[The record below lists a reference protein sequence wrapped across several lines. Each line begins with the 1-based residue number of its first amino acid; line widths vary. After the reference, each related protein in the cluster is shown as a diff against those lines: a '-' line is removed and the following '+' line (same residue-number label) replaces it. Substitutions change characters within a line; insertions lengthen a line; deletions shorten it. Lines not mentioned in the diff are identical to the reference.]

1 MSAKLPELWLKYADD
16 DLASA
21 EILLKEGIYNIVCF
35 HSQQAVEKMLKS
47 IIAAYGQE
55 IPRIHNLIRLTSICE
70 KLHGDSLALDDE
82 ALIFLNDVYIDSRY
96 PADFGILPSGQP
108 GRVEAHKAFLYA
120 KQIGER
126 LRPLVNEI
134 LRSRYNQP

>member
-16 DLASA
+16 DLAGA
-21 EILLKEGIYNIVCF
+21 EILLNEKIYNIVCF
-35 HSQQAVEKMLKS
+35 HCQQAVEKLLKS

-70 KLHGDSLALDDE
+70 ELHGDSFALDDE

-108 GRVEAHKAFLYA
+108 GRDEAQKALSYA

-126 LRPLVNEI
+126 LRPLVADI
-134 LRSRYNQP
+134 LRSRSNQP